1 MRNNLPPDH
10 SVKDTRR
17 QEEFSFKTVID
28 SMLGAFSLQ
37 HGILPTMRDLLLRPK
52 QVLEAY
58 FLGDKRYLGPGPW
71 LSFCLTVVGLCNWL
85 GGKWVIKNL
94 LEKEEFERLVK
105 KTGDREFIEQ
115 IETNQI
121 AMFEL
126 FFNNP
131 GMMFAANLLPFVVSF
146 KLMFRRSG
154 QNLAQHFIIQMYCLG
169 LILVFTSL
177 PNLLWMGQEF
187 RIENMA
193 DSASRGFPE
202 IVPRGSYLLYT
213 YSSLFFMLGYYSWA
227 SRSIFEGKTFPIILR
242 TLVAI
247 VLGLLFTYWA
257 MEVTAT
263 ILAI

>member
-1 MRNNLPPDH
+1 MKNKLPPEN
-10 SVKDTRR
+10 SFRDTRR
-17 QEEFSFKTVID
+17 KEEFSFKSVIE

-85 GGKWVIKNL
+85 GGKWVIKSL

-115 IETNQI
+115 IEANQI
-121 AMFEL
+121 AILEL
-126 FFNNP
+126 FLDNP
-131 GMMFAANLLPFVVSF
+131 SMMFAANFLPFVVSF

-154 QNLAQHFIIQMYCLG
+154 HNLAQHFIIQMYCLG

-177 PNLLWMGQEF
+177 PNLFWMGQEF

-202 IVPRGSYLLYT
+202 ILPRGSYLLYT
-213 YSSLFFMLGYYSWA
+213 YSSLFFMLGYYTWA
-227 SRSIFEGKTFPIILR
+227 NRSIFGGKTFLVILR

-247 VLGLLFTYWA
+247 VLTLVFFYSA
-257 MEVTAT
+257 MIAT
-263 ILAI
+263 IFAM